1 MTASASEVEE
11 TYPADAEASVPMHAE
26 PQACHCRALR
36 DLVKVRD
43 TAPFCVLSG
52 VPLFSFFR
60 SRFGSG
66 RTLITTRPRA
76 ARGARVRV
84 LTIRRQNS
92 GAGWGPAPE
101 TRDVEAADGRDAK
114 MGDKATKGGSTLDL
128 AWRRGDGDC
137 PKHQPG
143 ARGDSAIASLRARLN
158 AILRDVEDDSPG
170 ATDDARFTVVLN
182 TFERRDLLQR
192 AVAHYATCASVAEI
206 VVVWSEQTPAPK
218 ETDADAR
225 LYFPAPRKKNAAHP
239 PPRARYEAHD
249 TTSIQNRFEVT
260 GVTTSAVFHVD
271 DDVRMPCGALDKGFE
286 AWRANR
292 NVLVGFFPRAHKWSA
307 PLCRHAYVW
316 DDWSLR
322 SGGEFSIVLTKAAFS
337 KTQYLELYKRGLP
350 PEARE
355 YIDERKNCEDVA
367 MQLLTSAATN
377 APPVYV
383 AQPLWHYWRAKL
395 EGIGVAGIS
404 KGSNHHDLRGAC
416 VTDLSR
422 ILLEQARDAEENV
435 DATKMASSGN
445 RFGDTPLVAAPLRR
459 WTPE

>member
-1 MTASASEVEE
+1 
-11 TYPADAEASVPMHAE
+11 
-26 PQACHCRALR
+26 
-36 DLVKVRD
+36 
-43 TAPFCVLSG
+43 
-52 VPLFSFFR
+52 
-60 SRFGSG
+60 
-66 RTLITTRPRA
+66 
-76 ARGARVRV
+76 
-84 LTIRRQNS
+84 
-92 GAGWGPAPE
+92 
-101 TRDVEAADGRDAK
+101 

-128 AWRRGDGDC
+128 AWRRVPVKLRPGRRTRRVATLLVALALLTQLAPSWRADGAPRGDGDC
-137 PKHQPG
+137 PEHQPG

-170 ATDDARFTVVLN
+170 AKDDARFTVVLN

-225 LYFPAPRKKNAAHP
+225 LYFPAPRKKNANAT
-239 PPRARYEAHD
+239 PRVRYEAHD

-260 GVTTSAVFHVD
+260 GVRTSAVFHVD
-271 DDVRMPCGALDKGFE
+271 DDVRMPCGALARGFE

-292 NVLVGFFPRAHKWSA
+292 DVLVGFFPRAHRWLA

-322 SGGEFSIVLTKAAFS
+322 VGGEFSIVLTKAAFS
-337 KTQYLELYKRGLP
+337 KTQYLELYARGLP

-367 MQLLTSAATN
+367 MQLLTSAAAR

-422 ILLEQARDAEENV
+422 ILLEQARDADENGPE
-435 DATKMASSGN
+435 TKIVSSGN